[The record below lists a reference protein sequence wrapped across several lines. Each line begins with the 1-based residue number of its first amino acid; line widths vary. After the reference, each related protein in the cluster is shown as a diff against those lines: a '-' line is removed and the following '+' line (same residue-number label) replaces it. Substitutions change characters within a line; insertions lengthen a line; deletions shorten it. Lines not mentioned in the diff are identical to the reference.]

1 MNNSFLRHD
10 KADLVMSLTVQPKSS
25 KDELLGDHNGR
36 CKVRITAPPTD
47 GKANLHLVKYL
58 AKLFRVSKSQVII
71 EKGKSSKYKQVR
83 IVNPA
88 ALPRVF
94 NDSEHAGDQVSSG
107 NNQ

>member
-1 MNNSFLRHD
+1 MNDSFLRRD
-10 KADLVMSLTVQPKSS
+10 NADLVLSLTVQPKSS
-25 KDELLGDHNGR
+25 KDELLGNHDGR

-58 AKLFRVSKSQVII
+58 AKLFHVSKSQVII

-83 IVNPA
+83 IINPG

-94 NDSEHAGDQVSSG
+94 NDYELTGEQVSSG
-107 NNQ
+107 NKH